1 VPQGLPITEEF
12 SISIRRGMPRTAENI
27 AQLINQTTGK
37 NLTRMDIMGLFGE
50 KSYLMAEI
58 GERIVGLAGFQ
69 VENLITRV
77 DEFIIVSDVPVGPI
91 SDALIQSVEDASKIL
106 QSEVGFVY
114 LPLNT
119 PSAII
124 QAFLGNSYERTELD
138 AIKVPAWREAAAE
151 SQPPN
156 TLILAKKLRAERVL
170 KPL

>member
-1 VPQGLPITEEF
+1 
-12 SISIRRGMPRTAENI
+12 
-27 AQLINQTTGK
+27 
-37 NLTRMDIMGLFGE
+37 
-50 KSYLMAEI
+50 MAEL
-58 GERIVGLAGFQ
+58 GGRLVGLVGFQ

-91 SDALIQSVEDASKIL
+91 SDALIQSVEESSKIL

-114 LPLNT
+114 LPLNA

-124 QAFLGNSYERTELD
+124 QAFLSNSYERTELD